1 MGKNGSE
8 VILIDDESIDGTE
21 ECAKSIASR
30 SNRTIRII
38 KGTRPPPGWT
48 GKLWALQQ

>member
-38 KGTRPPPGWT
+38 KGTLPPPGWT